1 MKKRST
7 NELVIEVNKLQKHIA
22 SLELKINNGKAFEE
36 ECNNSKRILN
46 SILNTIP
53 DLVYRLDPD
62 GNIIYVNQVIRK
74 YNFEPE
80 ELIGK
85 HIFDLVHPEDLEK
98 AKYKVKERRTGER
111 RTTSFEVRLLT
122 SKKSILPV
130 EIRSTGIYEHPVFL
144 LEAEGLYSTE
154 SPNPNH
160 FLGTQAIARDISEL
174 KKMESELLQAQKMQA
189 VGLLAGGV
197 AHDFNNLLTV
207 ILGYTEKLLKT
218 FHEDNPT
225 YKDIQHIENSAN
237 SAAALTSQLL
247 AFSRRQVL
255 KPKVTNLNPII
266 TKLEKMLKRIIKED
280 IELNLVLEKNLPN
293 IKTDESKIEQIIMN
307 LVSNASDSMQDGGK
321 LTIET
326 KKVLIDEE
334 YTKKHLGFKP
344 GPFVQMTITDT
355 GTGMNNKTLENIFD
369 PFFTTKDIGKG
380 TGLGLATVYG
390 IVKQSHGNVFV
401 DSELGKGT
409 TFSIFLPQCNEIIEE
424 KESLKTFDKKV
435 IPNKTILIVEDQ
447 ADVRE
452 LITQVLKQN
461 GYNII
466 EASDGEDAL
475 EKCKKYKKDIHLLI
489 TDVIMPNMNG
499 LELRE
504 QIVVRYPEIKVIFM
518 SGYAD
523 NVIAEMGILDI
534 DEIFIEKP
542 FLPSDLMSK
551 IREIF
556 NIS

>member
-1 MKKRST
+1 MIEK
-7 NELVIEVNKLQKHIA
+7 NNIELLKEINILQKRIA
-22 SLELKINNGKAFEE
+22 SLELTVKNGKEFEE
-36 ECNNSKRILN
+36 DCDKSKRILN

-53 DLVYRLDPD
+53 DVVYRLDIEGRITYIND
-62 GNIIYVNQVIRK
+62 VIKK
-74 YNFEPE
+74 YKYQPE

-111 RTTSFEVRLLT
+111 RTISFEVRLLT
-122 SKKSILPV
+122 SKNSAIPV
-130 EIRSTGIYEHPVFL
+130 EIRSTELDDQPVFL
-144 LEAEGLYSTE
+144 LNAEGLYISE
-154 SPNPNH
+154 SPNKKT
-160 FLGTQAIARDISEL
+160 FIGTQAIARDISEF
-174 KKMESELLQAQKMQA
+174 KKMEAQLLQAQKMQA

-218 FHEDNPT
+218 FHDDNSN
-225 YKDIQHIENSAN
+225 YRDMLHIKNSAK
-237 SAAALTSQLL
+237 SAASLTSQLL

-255 KPKVTNLNPII
+255 KPKITNLNPII
-266 TKLEKMLKRIIKED
+266 NKLEKMLKRIVKED
-280 IELNLVLEKNLPN
+280 IELNIVLDENLSN

-307 LVSNASDSMQDGGK
+307 LVSNASDAMQEGGT

-326 KKVLIDEE
+326 KNVLIDEE
-334 YTKKHLGFKP
+334 YIEKHVSLKP
-344 GPFVQMTITDT
+344 GHFVQLTVNDT
-355 GTGMNNKTLENIFD
+355 GTGMNKKTLENIFV

-409 TFSIFLPQCNEIIEE
+409 TFSILLPQCNEKIEE
-424 KESLKTFDKKV
+424 KELSKIVDKEVK
-435 IPNKTILIVEDQ
+435 PHETILIVEDQ
-447 ADVRE
+447 TDVRQ
-452 LITQVLKQN
+452 LITEILKQN
-461 GYNII
+461 GYHII

-475 EKCKKYKKDIHLLI
+475 EKCKNYNKDIHLLI

-499 LELRE
+499 IELRE
-504 QIVVRYPEIKVIFM
+504 RIISIYSDIKVIFM

-542 FLPSDLMSK
+542 FMPSDLLTK
-551 IREIF
+551 IKETIH
-556 NIS
+556 ST

>member
-1 MKKRST
+1 MTKK
-7 NELVIEVNKLQKHIA
+7 NNKELLEEISRLQKQIA
-22 SLELKINNGKAFEE
+22 FLEQSIKKGKDFEE
-36 ECNNSKRILN
+36 ECDKSKQILN
-46 SILNTIP
+46 SILNTVP
-53 DLVYRLDPD
+53 DVVYRLDTEGRITYIND
-62 GNIIYVNQVIRK
+62 VIKK
-74 YNFEPE
+74 YNYKPE

-111 RTTSFEVRLLT
+111 RTISFEVRLLT
-122 SKKSILPV
+122 SKNDAFPV
-130 EIRSTGIYEHPVFL
+130 EIRSTELDDQPVFL
-144 LEAEGLYSTE
+144 LNAEGIYISE
-154 SPNPNH
+154 APNQKT
-160 FLGTQAIARDISEL
+160 FIGTQAIARDISEF
-174 KKMESELLQAQKMQA
+174 KKMEAQLLQAQKMQA

-207 ILGYTEKLLKT
+207 ILGYTDKLLKT
-218 FHEDNPT
+218 YKEDNQN
-225 YKDIQHIENSAN
+225 YKDIQHIKDSAK

-255 KPKVTNLNPII
+255 KPKITNLNLII
-266 TKLEKMLKRIIKED
+266 VKLEKMLQRIVKED
-280 IELNLVLEKNLPN
+280 IKLNIVLEENLSN

-307 LVSNASDSMQDGGK
+307 LVSNASDAMQDGGA

-326 KKVLIDEE
+326 KNVLIDEE
-334 YTKKHLGFKP
+334 YIEKYVSLKP
-344 GPFVQMTITDT
+344 GHFVQLTVHDT
-355 GTGMNNKTLENIFD
+355 GIGMNQKTMENIFD

-390 IVKQSHGNVFV
+390 IVKQSHGNIFV
-401 DSELGKGT
+401 ESELEKGT
-409 TFSIFLPQCNEIIEE
+409 TFIIFLPQCKEKIKE
-424 KESLKTFDKKV
+424 KEKSKTVDRKV
-435 IPNKTILIVEDQ
+435 KPNETIMIVEDQ
-447 ADVRE
+447 TDVRQ
-452 LITQVLKQN
+452 LVTHILKQD

-475 EKCKKYKKDIHLLI
+475 KKCKNCKKDIHLVI

-499 LELRE
+499 LELKDK
-504 QIVVRYPEIKVIFM
+504 ILSIYPDIKVIFM

-542 FLPSDLMSK
+542 FMPSDLLQK
-551 IREIF
+551 IKETL
-556 NIS
+556 NKH

>member
-475 EKCKKYKKDIHLLI
+475 EKCKKI
-489 TDVIMPNMNG
+489 
-499 LELRE
+499 
-504 QIVVRYPEIKVIFM
+504 
-518 SGYAD
+518 
-523 NVIAEMGILDI
+523 
-534 DEIFIEKP
+534 
-542 FLPSDLMSK
+542 
-551 IREIF
+551 
-556 NIS
+556 